1 MAVAGRLSGVAGQK
15 IAMPAKAAKGG
26 ARRNEATFAGFSKF
40 LRQYV
45 RVWPVL
51 IACLI
56 GPISKYLHL
65 VQMYSAQE
73 NLAAGIAAVYG
84 FLLAAALFYY
94 RPALLRRALLRK
106 LLPALLIMLSIAS
119 LLRYMVL
126 LRESISQETDLASRL
141 GVEASQ
147 LSSAE
152 ILARTGFQNIPHG
165 SSLVAWYLAAFFA
178 AESAVIV
185 LALLEYVKSR
195 R

>member
-1 MAVAGRLSGVAGQK
+1 
-15 IAMPAKAAKGG
+15 MPAKAAKGR

-40 LRQYV
+40 LRQYL
-45 RVWPVL
+45 RAWPVL
-51 IACLI
+51 VACLI
-56 GPISKYLHL
+56 GPISKYLRL
-65 VQMYSAQE
+65 VQMYAAQE

-94 RPALLRRALLRK
+94 RPALLRGALLRK
-106 LLPALLIMLSIAS
+106 LLPASLIVLSIAS
-119 LLRYMVL
+119 LLRYTVA
-126 LRESISQETDLASRL
+126 LRDSISQQTDLASRL

-165 SSLVAWYLAAFFA
+165 SSLLAWYLAAFFA

-185 LALLEYVKSR
+185 LALLEYGKPR